1 MTERKRNSKKSKWM
15 GSTDSGAYD
24 PPTELE
30 LEALSLLGPHS
41 LRDGAI
47 EGVSDAVLDG
57 SAGPL
62 EQPDPSIPHGPRRSP
77 EFVPDAGIGDGGIS
91 VSGGAAGGA
100 DPGSPDP
107 EEIVDDTRDRG
118 AH

>member
-1 MTERKRNSKKSKWM
+1 MTERKRNSKKSKWV
-15 GSTDSGAYD
+15 GSTDGGAYD

-62 EQPDPSIPHGPRRSP
+62 ERPDPEIPHGPRRSP
-77 EFVPDAGIGDGGIS
+77 EL
-91 VSGGAAGGA
+91 
-100 DPGSPDP
+100 DPGVADT
-107 EEIVDDTRDRG
+107 EET
-118 AH
+118 

>member
-1 MTERKRNSKKSKWM
+1 VRFSEGERAMTEPKRRSRKSKWM

-41 LRDGAI
+41 IRDGAI
-47 EGVSDAVLDG
+47 EGVNDPVLDG

-62 EQPDPSIPHGPRRSP
+62 ERPTDDELSAEQPG
-77 EFVPDAGIGDGGIS
+77 
-91 VSGGAAGGA
+91 
-100 DPGSPDP
+100 
-107 EEIVDDTRDRG
+107 EIEGEATD
-118 AH
+118 